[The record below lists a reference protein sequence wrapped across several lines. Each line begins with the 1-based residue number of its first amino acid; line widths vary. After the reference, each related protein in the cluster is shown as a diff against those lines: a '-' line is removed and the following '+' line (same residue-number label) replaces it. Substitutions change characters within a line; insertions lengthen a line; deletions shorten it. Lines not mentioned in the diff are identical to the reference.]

1 MRLAEGLN
9 ELGIPAL
16 LICAT
21 VLLGL
26 ASLALHLLFPPSK
39 GTCPIKTVLP
49 ANTTDTPSAETKTYG
64 DHLG

>member
-1 MRLAEGLN
+1 MGITEGLN

-21 VLLGL
+21 VLIGL

-39 GTCPIKTVLP
+39 GKCPIKSTLP
-49 ANTTDTPSAETKTYG
+49 TDSPTERESETNQSTR
-64 DHLG
+64 L